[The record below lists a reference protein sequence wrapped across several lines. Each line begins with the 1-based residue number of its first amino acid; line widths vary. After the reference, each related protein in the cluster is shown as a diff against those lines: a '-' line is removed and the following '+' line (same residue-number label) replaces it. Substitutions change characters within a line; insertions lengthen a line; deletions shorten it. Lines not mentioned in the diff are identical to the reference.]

1 MRLLLTLAKHEAED
15 GKAVDEPI
23 ALNAAAQVTD
33 CVTAHEAVI
42 HNAANV
48 DFDSTT
54 EVTATVDAIGKAIG
68 TITAIGASAQIADGI
83 DWEATTKAADE
94 NLGKI
99 IDVMDLLETDK
110 TQLYWKTVFLAFAGR
125 GGLEINNCLQ
135 DG

>member
-94 NLGKI
+94 NL
-99 IDVMDLLETDK
+99 LETVK
-110 TQLYWKTVFLAFAGR
+110 TLNFIGR
-125 GGLEINNCLQ
+125 LSFGLSQGEE
-135 DG
+135 D